1 MFTNGIFLLTELV
14 SEVVTSSS
22 PYGPSVVVVVGYG
35 IAFYCLTLSLRV
47 IPTESGAIQSGRASR
62 LLGLPLLLLALY
74 GTPATWA
81 AGPAAPPA
89 APDGAQ
95 AARRSEESRMWMT
108 VGERRF
114 AITLADTEAARAFV
128 AMLPLTLDMEELNG
142 NEKKKDLPSPLPTD
156 ASRPGTIRNGDL
168 MLWGSRTVV
177 VFYQTFDTSYS
188 YTRLGHV
195 DDPASLAQALGRRG
209 IRVVFSKNQ

>member
-1 MFTNGIFLLTELV
+1 MFRNWIFLLTALV
-14 SEVVTSSS
+14 SVVVTSAS